1 MIYFLVIF
9 YALTLLYVS
18 MTERFARYAMI
29 VGIQGWLLMGIAL
42 VQLGDSGLFEQI
54 FIITETVLFKGIL
67 IPILLFRLIKRAN
80 INRIS
85 YKGMPPFL
93 SILLSITALG
103 LSLWAASYV
112 SKGGLDAL
120 FFGVAIFG
128 LLMGMV
134 LIMSRVRIF
143 SHLVG
148 FLLIENSVMLFAFA
162 VGAHMPMLIN
172 IGILLDILMGVLM
185 LAMFMSKISQ
195 RMNSLNSSELSQ
207 LRD

>member
-1 MIYFLVIF
+1 MIYFLVIL
-9 YALTLLYVS
+9 YTLTLLYIS
-18 MTERFARYAMI
+18 MTERFTRYAVI

-67 IPILLFRLIKRAN
+67 IPLLLFRMIKRAN
-80 INRIS
+80 INKIS
-85 YKGMPPFL
+85 YSGMAPFF

-103 LSLWAASYV
+103 LSLWATSYV
-112 SKGGLDAL
+112 SEGGVGAL
-120 FFGVAIFG
+120 FFGVAVFG
-128 LLMGMV
+128 LLMGMI

-143 SHLVG
+143 SHLIG
-148 FLLIENSVMLFAFA
+148 FLLIENSVMLFALA
-162 VGAHMPMLIN
+162 IGAHMPMLIN

-185 LAMFMSKISQ
+185 LTMFMGKISQ
-195 RMNSLNSSELSQ
+195 RMNSLNSSELSK